1 MSADRITGL
10 LRRVFRRALDTST
23 PSQQVQIESLAD
35 EVHGDVEELQPYGLA
50 TAPPDDVTEGLAAF
64 VGGQSDH
71 GVVLGWFDKLFRPR
85 DLLPGEIKLY
95 SKFGQTVFLD
105 AAGGV
110 LITDAAGST
119 YDMRAGAITLTPS
132 AGTVLVQGNI
142 HATGGLLVDG
152 PSHMV
157 GALHS
162 DVDVTAGAISLIGHV
177 HGGIV
182 AGGGNTAVP
191 H

>member
-1 MSADRITGL
+1 MSGITGL
-10 LRRVFRRALDTST
+10 LRRVFRRALNTST

-35 EVHGDVEELQPYGLA
+35 EVHGDVEELQFYGF
-50 TAPPDDVTEGLAAF
+50 TSAPPAEVTEGLAAF

-71 GVVLGWFDKLFRPR
+71 GVVLGWFDKIFRPKN
-85 DLLPGEIKLY
+85 LLPGEVKLY
-95 SKFGQTVFLD
+95 SRFGQTVFLH

-119 YDMRAGAITLTPS
+119 YDMRAGVITLTPG
-132 AGTVLVQGNI
+132 AGTVQVVGSI
-142 HATGGLLVDG
+142 HASGDI
-152 PSHMV
+152 
-157 GALHS
+157 
-162 DVDVTAGAISLIGHV
+162 TAGAISLSTHV
-177 HGGIV
+177 HGGVV